1 MTLFGLCCFLNIIF
15 VNGREAE
22 VMRCF
27 VAYTLFR
34 IPGFNITPKVLDV
47 KKAYLHDAT
56 SRFPFWRMK
65 TSANAS
71 ISHCISAYESKQA
84 KFKM

>member
-1 MTLFGLCCFLNIIF
+1 MLLFFFNIIF
-15 VNGREAE
+15 VNVREAE

-34 IPGFNITPKVLDV
+34 IPGFNITPNVLDV

-65 TSANAS
+65 TSNAS
-71 ISHCISAYESKQA
+71 TSHCISALISVKTG
-84 KFKM
+84 KV

>member
-15 VNGREAE
+15 VNGREA
-22 VMRCF
+22 VV

-56 SRFPFWRMK
+56 SR
-65 TSANAS
+65 S
-71 ISHCISAYESKQA
+71 ISILAYGNVC
-84 KFKM
+84 